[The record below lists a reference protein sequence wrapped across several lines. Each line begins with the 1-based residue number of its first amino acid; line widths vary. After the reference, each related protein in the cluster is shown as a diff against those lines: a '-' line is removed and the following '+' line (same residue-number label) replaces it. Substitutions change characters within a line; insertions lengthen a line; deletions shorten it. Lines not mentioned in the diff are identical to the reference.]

1 MEVHE
6 VHLPGQ
12 TLRVESPAFWIDM
25 FATCFHTAAEADFGF
40 PQVHMGN
47 FDLGF
52 FGRHSRPGLLLL
64 HVLLPH
70 AAVGSSSN
78 GMRL

>member
-12 TLRVESPAFWIDM
+12 TIRVESPTLWFDM
-25 FATCFHTAAEADFGF
+25 LTTCFHTAPEADFGF
-40 PQVHMGN
+40 PQEHMGN
-47 FDLGF
+47 FNFGF
-52 FGRHSRPGLLLL
+52 FGRHPRPGLLLL
-64 HVLLPH
+64 QVFLPH

-78 GMRL
+78 GMWL